1 MHILAADWSLFP
13 SHFYL
18 LIYLFKTAQ
27 FILSRYVGVLV
38 WFCGLSRII
47 FLFPFVVMVSSL
59 C

>member
-1 MHILAADWSLFP
+1 MGWFCLFVYQNTFILFYPTHILGAGWSLFP

-38 WFCGLSRII
+38 
-47 FLFPFVVMVSSL
+47 
-59 C
+59 